1 MQEIFNKILEAEKQ
15 AELILAEARKEAA
28 DLRAAAD
35 AQTAAAIQE
44 ARAAA
49 QALLQTS
56 LAEAR
61 AETER
66 TGREQVQK
74 AEAEAATF
82 LESRQE
88 SLRGLVDRV
97 VELLQTPETLKG

>member
-15 AELILAEARKEAA
+15 AEQTLAEARKKAA
-28 DLRAAAD
+28 DLRATSD
-35 AQTAAAIQE
+35 AETAAAVQE

-49 QALLQTS
+49 QALLQSS
-56 LAEAR
+56 LAEVR

-66 TGREQVQK
+66 AGRELVRK
-74 AEAEAATF
+74 AEAEAASF

-88 SLRGLVDRV
+88 TLRGLVDRV
-97 VELLQTPETLKG
+97 VELLKLPENLKR

>member
-15 AELILAEARKEAA
+15 AEQTLTEARKKAA

-35 AQTAAAIQE
+35 AETAAAVQE

-49 QALLQTS
+49 QALLQSS
-56 LAEAR
+56 LAEVR

-66 TGREQVQK
+66 AGREQVQK
-74 AEAEAATF
+74 AEAEAAT
-82 LESRQE
+82 
-88 SLRGLVDRV
+88 LRGLVDRV
-97 VELLQTPETLKG
+97 VELLKTPETLKG